1 MIKYK
6 IIWKCKGIHYSTES
20 SWDTPIEALNAVK
33 IMFDRSS
40 FGLLYESVSNIELIR
55 VLAEYSPPVPQPSP
69 IGSWKYIN
77 EDNNFKKNL
86 LTREQYSN
94 NYKDIIETA
103 GFVQHSGNLYSNY
116 TELYQHIS
124 KPYIITIYFYK
135 TEIGR
140 GSWEFRTLNDYLLST
155 KELGTTSSWGDIENF
170 KMNENSRNRFLYCVS
185 KMKGWNE

>member
-40 FGLLYESVSNIELIR
+40 FGLSYESVSNIELIR

-77 EDNNFKKNL
+77 D
-86 LTREQYSN
+86 SN

-103 GFVQHSGNLYSNY
+103 GFVQHSGNLYRDY

-124 KPYIITIYFYK
+124 KPYIITVYFYK
-135 TEIGR
+135 TKVGY
-140 GSWEFRTLNDYLLST
+140 GSWGFRTLNDCLLIT
-155 KELGTTSSWGDIENF
+155 REFGTTSSWGDIENF
-170 KMNENSRNRFLYCVS
+170 KMDKDSRAKFLHCVS
-185 KMKGWNE
+185 KMKEWNE